1 LGLWRQQQ
9 RDQLQ
14 LPTALRP
21 PTAAAPLRP
30 PKLAAIGKSVSLSP
44 YVADDDDDDDGDTM
58 DEDRRSCVGVVAH
71 PGGRRLSRH
80 HSVDMRDHN
89 PGAVSG
95 SGGDQQRPL
104 SPLPIQLPLT
114 QRLLLSSPTVVRS
127 VRNSSMDIRPYVYE
141 GAGEAAGTPGGGGSV
156 RHYSMDL
163 RGLQAVESVELSRR
177 PRSLPDNFRT
187 GTLSADPSAR
197 DDPMTFA
204 FEFFLFCPV
213 LNDFLLSGIRNLKNK
228 LKGC

>member
-1 LGLWRQQQ
+1 
-9 RDQLQ
+9 
-14 LPTALRP
+14 
-21 PTAAAPLRP
+21 
-30 PKLAAIGKSVSLSP
+30 LAAIGKSVSLSP

-80 HSVDMRDHN
+80 HSVDMREHN
-89 PGAVSG
+89 PGAATG

-104 SPLPIQLPLT
+104 SPLPLQLPLT

-127 VRNSSMDIRPYVYE
+127 VRHSSMDIRPYVYD

-197 DDPMTFA
+197 DGPMTFI
-204 FEFFLFCPV
+204 FEFLFV
-213 LNDFLLSGIRNLKNK
+213 LPAGK
-228 LKGC
+228 